1 MHKFCITYQLICTI
15 WANYVHMRGIDLGL
29 QVEAKP
35 GEQTAVWSISP
46 SYAKLLSSS
55 GGVTVCLARV
65 KKEKNMEF
73 VRTLTIAEILV
84 FGAFLYVYL
93 LRKSK

>member
-1 MHKFCITYQLICTI
+1 MVGLI
-15 WANYVHMRGIDLGL
+15 LSP

-46 SYAKLLSSS
+46 KLCQIAQFLWRGHVLPRQS
-55 GGVTVCLARV
+55 
-65 KKEKNMEF
+65 KKGKNMEL

-84 FGAFLYVYL
+84 FGAVLYFYL